1 MVPASFFD
9 LKSLFKILLTTLLT
23 LKLAII
29 MHEKLIVVL
38 TTVVHAVAVPEIN
51 VQEESRVGESFKET
65 FYISCH

>member
-1 MVPASFFD
+1 MPASFFEM
-9 LKSLFKILLTTLLT
+9 KSLFKILLTTLLT

-29 MHEKLIVVL
+29 MRVKLIVAL
-38 TTVVHAVAVPEIN
+38 TPVVHAVAVPEIN